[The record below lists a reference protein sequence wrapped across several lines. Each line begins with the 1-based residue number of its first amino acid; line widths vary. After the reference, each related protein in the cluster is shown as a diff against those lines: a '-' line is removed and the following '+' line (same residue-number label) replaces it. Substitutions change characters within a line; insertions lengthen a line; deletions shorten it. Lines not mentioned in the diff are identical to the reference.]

1 MITNHDKVNENAVE
15 LDSLHS
21 LTQDHFDGGD
31 EAIVSLEDAGHTNV
45 RVIPIIM

>member
-21 LTQDHFDGGD
+21 LTQDHFDGG
-31 EAIVSLEDAGHTNV
+31 EAIVSLEDAGHTNAV
-45 RVIPIIM
+45 RVTL